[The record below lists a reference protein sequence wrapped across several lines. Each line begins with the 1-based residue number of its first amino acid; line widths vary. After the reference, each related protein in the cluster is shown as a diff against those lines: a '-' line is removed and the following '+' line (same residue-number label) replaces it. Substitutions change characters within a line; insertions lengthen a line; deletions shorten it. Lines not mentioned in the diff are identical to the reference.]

1 MVPGNNFSGDLVPA
15 YLNSGE
21 MVLNRFQQQALAG
34 TLENGGMKNI
44 SISGHL
50 DGETIALS
58 VDRWGKRSG
67 RGELAFW
74 KNQ

>member
-1 MVPGNNFSGDLVPA
+1 
-15 YLNSGE
+15 
-21 MVLNRFQQQALAG
+21 
-34 TLENGGMKNI
+34 LE
-44 SISGHL
+44 
-50 DGETIALS
+50 GETIALS